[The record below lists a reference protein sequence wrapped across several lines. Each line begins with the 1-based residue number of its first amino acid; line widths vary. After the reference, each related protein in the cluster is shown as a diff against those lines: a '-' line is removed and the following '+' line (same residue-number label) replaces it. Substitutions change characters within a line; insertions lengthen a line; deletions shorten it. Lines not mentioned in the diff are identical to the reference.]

1 MKNASQII
9 TSIQNKP
16 QFSKLSKYKCI
27 KRIESIFIPALQ
39 KMIKFSY
46 IKNDT
51 LFFVLS
57 HPAGKQEF
65 DNNIQNIK
73 SALKFHMPHE
83 CSDRVINDIKAFVT
97 HTPVKKAVT
106 AQKQDVTYAERATG
120 DFTVNI
126 HDEKLNSLVK
136 SIQTIIKI
144 KNATIK
150 DKNDS

>member
-9 TSIQNKP
+9 NSIQNKP
-16 QFSKLSKYKCI
+16 QFSKLSRYKCI

-65 DNNIQNIK
+65 DNNIENVK
-73 SALKFHMPHE
+73 SALKFHMPKE
-83 CSDRVINDIKAFVT
+83 CADTPFKDIKAFVT
-97 HTPVKKAVT
+97 HTPLKKESPIKKVEM
-106 AQKQDVTYAERATG
+106 YYPERATG
-120 DFTVNI
+120 NFSVDI
-126 HDEKLNSLVK
+126 QDEKLNSLVK
-136 SIQTIIKI
+136 SIQEIIKA
-144 KNATIK
+144 KK
-150 DKNDS
+150 